1 MVWSIP
7 GLSTNEILANAMLFF
22 VAGYDTTAISLSY
35 LLYNLALTPECQQKL
50 VAEINRVVG
59 DSVRINAT
67 CSHTHAELL

>member
-1 MVWSIP
+1 MVWLIP

-22 VAGYDTTAISLSY
+22 VAGYDTTATSLSY

-67 CSHTHAELL
+67 CSPMHVELL